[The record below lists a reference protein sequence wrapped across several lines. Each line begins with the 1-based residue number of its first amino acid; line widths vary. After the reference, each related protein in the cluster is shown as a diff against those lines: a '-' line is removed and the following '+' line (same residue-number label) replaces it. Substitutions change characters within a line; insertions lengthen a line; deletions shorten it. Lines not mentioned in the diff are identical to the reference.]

1 MVGSSK
7 RQFGIVE
14 GKIATLEVKEASRTT
29 QIVKQMAVDMEKIG
43 ISAQSRNN
51 VLVPDLG
58 QHGTA
63 GACQGTP
70 PFDLS
75 RQNDPPVAV
84 LHGLLFR
91 HQPTFI
97 KA

>member
-1 MVGSSK
+1 M
-7 RQFGIVE
+7 Q
-14 GKIATLEVKEASRTT
+14 
-29 QIVKQMAVDMEKIG
+29 QMAVDMEKIG
-43 ISAQSRNN
+43 IIAESGDDM
-51 VLVPDLG
+51 LVPDLG

-91 HQPTFI
+91 YQPTFI